1 MNARPETPAPL
12 RRGLNRRRPATATR
26 RSGPWASADFR
37 RLWVAEVLSQ
47 TGSQISVLALPLVA
61 IVVLGA
67 GPAGVG
73 ILAAAG
79 TAPVILLGLPAG
91 VWLDR
96 HRRKPLLVAAD
107 IGRAVAL
114 TAVPVAYGL
123 HLLSL
128 PLICGVAFVCGA
140 LTVVADVAAQ
150 AYLPSLLPR
159 RDLAPAN
166 ANMELA
172 RAGAQTAGPGISG
185 VLVSLVGGPLAV
197 VVDAISFVG
206 SAACISRTGGD
217 EPAVGAQ
224 SDHLRA
230 SAWARARTDMADG
243 LRYVAGHRLLRPI
256 AVCSAV
262 SNLGSSMVAAVLV
275 LFMIRTLG
283 LGPGVIG
290 LLLAVGNL
298 GLVVGSALVTRLVR
312 RFGPGPVIIGSL
324 GLGSPF
330 TLLVPLAP
338 ESYAIPALVVAL
350 VAAGARSPIYNV
362 AQITLRQA
370 ITPPELL
377 GRMTATMR
385 MLVLSAM
392 PVGALLGALVATRYG
407 LRPALLA
414 GALLGCTA
422 FLFPLLS
429 PVRFLTDVPDD
440 VDPTTIHAATAVTVS
455 KPVA

>member
-1 MNARPETPAPL
+1 MPH
-12 RRGLNRRRPATATR
+12 RRWPATAASG
-26 RSGPWASADFR
+26 SGPWASADFR

-79 TAPVILLGLPAG
+79 TAPVILFGLPAG

-96 HRRKPLLVAAD
+96 HRRKPVLVAAD

-114 TAVPVAYGL
+114 ATVPVAYGL
-123 HLLSL
+123 DLLSL
-128 PLICGVAFVCGA
+128 PLVCGVTFVCGA

-150 AYLPSLLPR
+150 AFLPSLLPR
-159 RDLAPAN
+159 RDLAQGN
-166 ANMELA
+166 ANLELA

-185 VLVSLVGGPLAV
+185 VLVSLIGGPLAV
-197 VVDAISFVG
+197 VGDAISYVC

-217 EPAVGAQ
+217 EPPVAAPV
-224 SDHLRA
+224 DHLRA

-243 LRYVAGHRLLRPI
+243 LRYVGSHQILRPI

-262 SNLGSSMVAAVLV
+262 SNFGSSMVAAVVV
-275 LFMIRTLG
+275 LFMIRTLE

-298 GLVVGSALVTRLVR
+298 GLIVGSALVTRLVR

-338 ESYAIPALVVAL
+338 EAYAIPALVIAL
-350 VAAGARSPIYNV
+350 LAAGARSPIYNV
-362 AQITLRQA
+362 AQISLRQA
-370 ITPPELL
+370 ITPPELH

-392 PVGALLGALVATRYG
+392 PVGALLGGLVATHSG

-422 FLFPLLS
+422 FVFPLLS
-429 PVRFLTDVPDD
+429 PVRSLTTIPDE
-440 VDPTTIHAATAVTVS
+440 VDPTTIHAGLVLPNVT
-455 KPVA
+455 PGAR